1 LDGVNHASLAWGDV
15 NAASP
20 YLLINSPYF
29 WLSYLLKRD
38 GHYTPPPSVGHH
50 QYSSSED
57 EVHVCLWYISVAGRS
72 TELEVR
78 LGVVKMRCPNAGF
91 EKNQD
96 GLSIG
101 KVDIIANI
109 GD

>member
-1 LDGVNHASLAWGDV
+1 VTQSSKGGFQIACKTLS
-15 NAASP
+15 